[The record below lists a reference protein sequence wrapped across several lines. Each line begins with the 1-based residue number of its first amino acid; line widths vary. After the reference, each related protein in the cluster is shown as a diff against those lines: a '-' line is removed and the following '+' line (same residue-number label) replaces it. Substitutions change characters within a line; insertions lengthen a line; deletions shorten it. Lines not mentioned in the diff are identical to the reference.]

1 MKRGMIV
8 FAGLLVSVFAW
19 GDELVSG
26 KVVTVIDGNTVEVV
40 AEDNET
46 YKVIL
51 YAIDCPEL
59 GQDYGDKAKRFL
71 EKLLLDKS
79 VQVQMKGK
87 DRWGTRLGVILID
100 GQDDPRYNLLK
111 EGLAWTAEVNPDP
124 EFEGLKEEARD
135 KGKGLWKQE
144 NPTPPWKFRRQQT
157 LLQPKSR

>member
-1 MKRGMIV
+1 MKRVMIV

-19 GDELVSG
+19 ADELVSG

-46 YKVIL
+46 YKVML
-51 YAIDCPEL
+51 YDIDCPEL

-87 DRWGTRLGVILID
+87 DRWGTRLGVIIID
-100 GQDDPRYNLLK
+100 GHDDPRYELLK
-111 EGLAWTAEVNPDP
+111 EGLAWTAEVNPNP
-124 EFEGLKEEARD
+124 EFEELKEKARE
-135 KGKGLWKQE
+135 KGKGLWKLE